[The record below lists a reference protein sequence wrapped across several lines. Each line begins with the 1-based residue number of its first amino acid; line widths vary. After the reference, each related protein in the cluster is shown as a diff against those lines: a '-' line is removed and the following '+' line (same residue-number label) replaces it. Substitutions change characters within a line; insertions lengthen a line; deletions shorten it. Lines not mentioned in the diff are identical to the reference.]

1 MFLALPVVTERLV
14 LRPFTIEDL
23 DAVHA
28 YQRLPEVARYML
40 WEPRDREQVSAVVAQ
55 MATETT
61 LDADGD
67 CLCLAVVRDGTVIG
81 QVEVVRRSAEQGE
94 LGYVFNPAHQ
104 GRGFATEAA
113 RAMLHVGFG
122 HGMRE
127 IIARCS
133 AGNDASANLM
143 RRLGMRQTGTGRGF
157 VKGEWR
163 DELTFAITRTGAGAP
178 PSPTRP
184 DPRR

>member
-1 MFLALPVVTERLV
+1 VVFLALPIVTERLV
-14 LRPFTIEDL
+14 LRPFTVGDV

-28 YQRLPEVARYML
+28 YQRLPEVARHMR
-40 WEPRDREQVSAVVAQ
+40 WEPRDREQVRAVVAQ
-55 MATETT
+55 MATETA

-67 CLCLAVVRDGTVIG
+67 CLCLAVVLAGAVIG
-81 QVEVVRRSAEQGE
+81 QVELVRRGAVRGE
-94 LGYVFNPAHQ
+94 LGYVFHPAHQ

-127 IIARCS
+127 IVARCS
-133 AGNDASANLM
+133 AANDASANLM
-143 RRLGMRQTGTGRGF
+143 RRLGMRQTGF
-157 VKGEWR
+157 VHGEGR

-178 PSPTRP
+178 PPPARP
-184 DPRR
+184 GPRP